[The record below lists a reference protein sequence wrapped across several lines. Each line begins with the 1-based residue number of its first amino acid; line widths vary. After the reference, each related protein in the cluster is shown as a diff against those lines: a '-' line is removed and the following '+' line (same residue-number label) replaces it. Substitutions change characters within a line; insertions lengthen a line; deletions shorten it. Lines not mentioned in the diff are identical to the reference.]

1 MARDRPRSS
10 RAALQAARDAFK
22 TLNDDRERFRRV
34 GLGPGE
40 SYVGLWRICADHLE
54 IREAIRR
61 KLASDD
67 LKASERRLMMAR
79 HDLLQE
85 QLVDILRFILPFE
98 RPKLS
103 PIEVSGDQLNP
114 ARVKPDLT
122 KLTDEELGQLE
133 KIVLKVGTGASGG
146 PDGNAG

>member
-22 TLNDDRERFRRV
+22 TLNDDRERFRRI

-40 SYVGLWRICADHLE
+40 SYIGLWRICGDYLE
-54 IREAIRR
+54 MRDALRR
-61 KLASDD
+61 KLASEG
-67 LKASERRLMMAR
+67 LKGVARQRALAR

-85 QLVDILRFILPFE
+85 QICEVLRFILPFE
-98 RPKLS
+98 RPKLAA
-103 PIEVSGDQLNP
+103 IEVSGDQINP

-133 KIVLKVGTGASGG
+133 RIVLKVGTGASGG
-146 PDGNAG
+146 PDANAG

>member
-1 MARDRPRSS
+1 M
-10 RAALQAARDAFK
+10 L
-22 TLNDDRERFRRV
+22 
-34 GLGPGE
+34 
-40 SYVGLWRICADHLE
+40 
-54 IREAIRR
+54 
-61 KLASDD
+61 
-67 LKASERRLMMAR
+67 AR
-79 HDLLQE
+79 HDLLLAQMK
-85 QLVDILRFILPFE
+85 DTLRQIIPYE